1 MRTSCSIRLNLVK
14 VHLKIHRK
22 ADNLYF
28 LSNDTNLM
36 YVVEEYLMM
45 ASKVCFVDFQ
55 KALWD

>member
-1 MRTSCSIRLNLVK
+1 MRTSCSIRLYLVK
-14 VHLKIHRK
+14 VHLKIHSK

-36 YVVEEYLMM
+36 NVVEEYLM

-55 KALWD
+55 KALGD